1 MGRQKFIE
9 QIEESYQFEGL
20 SFVIGGAMYDKE
32 CCTDSLVRMPL
43 STLNRHGLIAG
54 STGSGKTKTLQIMA
68 EHLSEAGVPCLLMDV
83 KGDLSGLGAESPG
96 HRKIDERHASIGI
109 PFQAAKYPI
118 EFLSL
123 SEEMGIKLRAT
134 VTEFGPILLS
144 KILDLNDTQFSILSL
159 IFKYCDDNN
168 IPLLDID
175 DLKQSLQYAIGEGKE
190 QMASEYGSVSS
201 ASVGA
206 IMRKLI
212 VLEQQGAE
220 MLFGEPS
227 FEVDDLLAKED
238 GRGILNIIRLTDMQ
252 DRPAIFSTF
261 VLQMLAEI
269 YSTFPEEGDSE
280 KPKLVLFI
288 DEAHLVFKNADKA
301 LLDQIEVIVKL
312 IRSKG
317 VSIVFVTQNPIDIP
331 ADVLS
336 QLGFKIQHAL
346 RAFTAKDRKAI
357 KQTAEN
363 FPLSDHYETADL
375 LTVLGIGEALITVL
389 NEDGIPTPLVHTLL
403 RAPQSRMDILSDR
416 EIDEIFRKSKLK
428 EKYSKGVNRDSAF
441 EILMDKIEKAKSEEE
456 EELRKKELEKSRR
469 ASRNKSTFDK
479 ILNSTTTRQIGRT
492 VARELTRGLLGV
504 LGVGGKSRKKK
515 SIFF

>member
-1 MGRQKFIE
+1 MNKKDFIDK
-9 QIEESYQFEGL
+9 ISESYQFEGQ
-20 SFVIGGAMYDKE
+20 SFIIGGAMLDRE
-32 CCTDSLVRMPL
+32 CLTNSLVRVPL

-68 EHLSEAGVPCLLMDV
+68 EHLSESGVPCLLMDI
-83 KGDLSGLGAESPG
+83 KGDLSGLGAPSPG
-96 HRKIDERHASIGI
+96 HKKIDERHDSIGI
-109 PFQAAKYPI
+109 PFTPSRFPL

-123 SEEMGIKLRAT
+123 SEEKGIKLRAT
-134 VTEFGPILLS
+134 ITEFGPILLS
-144 KILDLNDTQFSILSL
+144 KILDLNDTQSSILSL
-159 IFKYCDDNN
+159 IFKYCDDHD

-175 DLKQSLQYAIGEGKE
+175 DLKQSLQFAIGQGKE
-190 QMASEYGSVSS
+190 EISSEYGAVSS

-220 MLFGEPS
+220 ILFGEPS
-227 FEVDDLLAKED
+227 FEVEDLLATDRD

-252 DRPAIFSTF
+252 DRPNIFSTF
-261 VLQMLAEI
+261 VLQLLAEI
-269 YSTFPEEGDSE
+269 YSTFPEEGDVE
-280 KPKLVLFI
+280 QPKLVLFI

-317 VSIVFVTQNPIDIP
+317 VGIVFITQNPTDIP
-331 ADVLS
+331 AEVLS

-357 KQTAEN
+357 KQAAEN
-363 FPLSDHYETADL
+363 FPISDFYETSEL
-375 LTVLGIGEALITVL
+375 LTELGTGEALITVL

-403 RAPQSRMDILSDR
+403 RAPQSRMDVLSEK
-416 EIDEIFRKSKLK
+416 EIETIFKSSQLVSKYQK
-428 EKYSKGVNRDSAF
+428 EVNRDSAF
-441 EILMDKIEKAKSEEE
+441 EILMDKIEKAKTEEIK
-456 EELRKKELEKSRR
+456 ELREKEKRKSKKV
-469 ASRNKSTFDK
+469 KSTLDK
-479 ILNSTTTRQIGRT
+479 VLNSTTTRQIGRT

-504 LGVGGKSRKKK
+504 LGIGGKSRKKGL
-515 SIFF
+515 FF